1 MMGRQHPRTERQT
14 PVRTMDAPHYS
25 HRIKDWPED
34 ERPRERLQ
42 QHGEHSL
49 SDAQLLAIVLRTGDH
64 ASGATALDLARR
76 LLTTFQEDLETLSNA
91 SISELVQVQGIGPAK
106 ACEVK
111 AGFELGRRRLA
122 RQGGGLAQF
131 RSSRDVAQYYMP
143 LLAGLKREQF
153 QVVLLDQKNK
163 IIKDVMVSQGSL
175 TASIVHPREVF
186 HFAIRDSA
194 ASIICVHNH
203 PSGDPQPSSEDRTLT
218 TRLGDAG
225 RLLGIQVLDHIIVGR
240 DTYMSFADEGLLDA
254 RG

>member
-1 MMGRQHPRTERQT
+1 
-14 PVRTMDAPHYS
+14 MDQPQYS
-25 HRIKDWPED
+25 RRIKDWPED

-42 QHGEHSL
+42 QHGENSL

-64 ASGATALDLARR
+64 ASGATAIDLARR
-76 LLTTFQEDLETLSNA
+76 ILTTFHEDLEAVSSA
-91 SISELVQVQGIGPAK
+91 SISELLQVQGIGPAK
-106 ACEVK
+106 ACEIK
-111 AGFELGRRRLA
+111 AAFELGRRRLA
-122 RQGGGLAQF
+122 RHGGGLVQF

-175 TASIVHPREVF
+175 TASVVHPREVF
-186 HFAIRDSA
+186 NMAIRDSA
-194 ASIICVHNH
+194 AAIICVHNH
-203 PSGDPQPSSEDRTLT
+203 PSGDPQPSREDRALT
-218 TRLGDAG
+218 TRLGEAG